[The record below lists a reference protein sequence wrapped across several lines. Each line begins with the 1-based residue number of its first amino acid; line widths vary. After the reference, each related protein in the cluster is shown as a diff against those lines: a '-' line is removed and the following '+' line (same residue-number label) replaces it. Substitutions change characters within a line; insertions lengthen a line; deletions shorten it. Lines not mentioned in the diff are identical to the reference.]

1 MTSIS
6 RDESIV
12 NWTFT
17 EVDEEIARE
26 VQARLPAR
34 IIDAHAH
41 LYRTAELTMLSE
53 THVFMQGPATV
64 TTAEWLA
71 HQGRQLGAGRV
82 QGALFLATPM
92 MQAEYL
98 PAHNEFMLAQAAA
111 LPESRVLLGLAPEMS
126 KEQFLPYLGN
136 PQFAGFKPYHVFSPQ
151 QPTFQAP
158 IASFLPEWAWEF
170 ADAHGLII
178 TLHMVKDAALA
189 HPENQREI
197 REHCLRYP
205 NARLILAHAARGFH
219 APNTVKHIAS
229 LRGLQN
235 VYFDMAAVCESA
247 PMKAILEEFGPRKLL
262 WGSDYPVSEIRGRCV
277 TLGDS
282 FLWLDR
288 DSIVLNNA
296 NVACRPALIGLES
309 ARAVLEAAD
318 DLHLNA
324 VDLQDIFADNARR
337 LFGQLDETGAT
348 QERYRYAKTRIP
360 GGVQLLSKRP
370 EQYAPDQWPGYYREA
385 RGCEV
390 WDLDGRQYY
399 DMVNNAVGSC
409 LLGYADPDVNAAVHR
424 RVTLGSM
431 CTLNA
436 PDEVELADL
445 LCEIHPWA
453 EQVRFGRPGGES
465 CGIAVRIARATTDR
479 SIVAI
484 CGYHGWQDWY
494 LAANLGAEDAL
505 RGHLL
510 PGLNPLG
517 VPRELRG
524 SAMTFT
530 YGNYDEFQAVLDAAG
545 DQLAAVIME
554 PCRYHDPE
562 PGWLEHVRDS
572 VHQAGGLLIFD
583 EITIGWRLHHGGAHL
598 RFGMHP
604 DIAVFA
610 KAMGNGYPM
619 AAIIGTA
626 AAMEGAHA
634 SFISSTYWT
643 EGIGPA
649 AALATICKLKQAKA
663 VEHVAMIG
671 GMVKEL
677 WAKHGARHGLPV
689 HTDDGYPCLAHFA
702 FQHEQADAL
711 RTLYTQLMLQRGFL
725 AGTSIY
731 PTMGH
736 TPEIIELYGAA
747 IDEVF
752 GEIAEA
758 LATETVPAKLN
769 GPIAHSGFRR
779 LL

>member
-1 MTSIS
+1 MTSIG

-41 LYRTAELTMLSE
+41 LYRSVELNLPE
-53 THVFMQGPATV
+53 RHVFMQGPATV

-71 HQGRQLGAGRV
+71 HQGRQLGAERM
-82 QGALFLATPM
+82 QGALFLATPLM
-92 MQAEYL
+92 KAENL
-98 PAHNEFMLAQAAA
+98 PAHNDFMLAQAAA
-111 LPESRVLLGLAPEMS
+111 LPESRVLLGLAPEMT
-126 KEQFLPYLGN
+126 KEQFLPYLDN

-151 QPTFQAP
+151 KPTFQAP

-170 ADAHGLII
+170 ADAHGMII

-189 HPENQREI
+189 DPENQREI

-219 APNTVKHIAS
+219 APNTVRHIAS

-247 PMKAILEEFGPRKLL
+247 PMKAIIEEFGPRKLL

-288 DSIVLNNA
+288 DSIRLENS

-309 ARAVLEAAD
+309 ARAMLEAAD
-318 DLHLNA
+318 DLRLNA
-324 VDLQDIFADNARR
+324 DDLQDIFADNARR
-337 LFGQLDETGAT
+337 LFGQLDESGTT

-390 WDLDGRQYY
+390 WDLDGRHYY

-436 PDEVELADL
+436 PDEVELSDL

-453 EQVRFGRPGGES
+453 EQVRFGRPGGEA

-524 SAMTFT
+524 SALTFT
-530 YGNYDEFQAVLDAAG
+530 YGNREEFQAVLDAAG
-545 DQLAAVIME
+545 DRLAAVIME

-598 RFGMHP
+598 RFGVEP

-619 AAIIGTA
+619 AAIIGTQ
-626 AAMEGAHA
+626 AAMEGAHS

-649 AALATICKLKQAKA
+649 AALATIRKLKA
-663 VEHVAMIG
+663 VNATAHVAQIG
-671 GMVKEL
+671 NQVKDL
-677 WAKHGARHGLPV
+677 WATLGAKHGLPV

-725 AGTSIY
+725 AGTAIY

-736 TPEIIELYGAA
+736 TPEIVAKYGEA

-758 LATETVPAKLN
+758 LATDSVMERLN

>member
-1 MTSIS
+1 MTSIG
-6 RDESIV
+6 RDESIL

-17 EVDEEIARE
+17 EVDEQIARE
-26 VQARLPAR
+26 VQARLPDR
-34 IIDAHAH
+34 IIDIHAH
-41 LYRTAELTMLSE
+41 LYRSEHLELPG
-53 THVFMQGPATV
+53 THIFKQEPTLVTPALWR
-64 TTAEWLA
+64 E
-71 HQGRQLGAGRV
+71 HQGRALGASRMR
-82 QGALFLATPM
+82 GALFLATPLM
-92 MQAEYL
+92 KAEHL
-98 PAHNEFMLAQAAA
+98 PAHNDFMLREAAA
-111 LPESRVLLGLAPEMS
+111 LPDSRVLLGLAPEMTPDH
-126 KEQFLPYLGN
+126 FRPYLAN
-136 PQFAGFKPYHVFSPQ
+136 PQFAGFKPYHVLSPQ
-151 QPTFQAP
+151 KPTFQAP
-158 IASFLPEWAWEF
+158 ISSFVPEWAWQF
-170 ADAHGLII
+170 ADEHGLII

-189 HPENQREI
+189 DPENQREI
-197 REHCLRYP
+197 RDFCTRYP

-219 APNTVKHIAS
+219 APNTVKHISS

-235 VYFDMAAVCESA
+235 VYFDAAAVCESA
-247 PMKAILEEFGPRKLL
+247 PLKAIIEEFGPRKLL
-262 WGSDYPVSEIRGRCV
+262 WGSDYPVSEIRGKCV

-288 DSIVLNNA
+288 DSIRLDQV
-296 NVACRPALIGLES
+296 NVAVLPTLIGLES

-318 DLHLNA
+318 DLHLNGD
-324 VDLQDIFADNARR
+324 DLQDIFADNARR
-337 LFGQLDETGAT
+337 LFGQLDESGVS
-348 QERYRYAKTRIP
+348 EDLYRRAKTRIP

-370 EQYAPDQWPGYYREA
+370 EQMAPDQWPAYFREA

-390 WDLDGRQYY
+390 WDLDGRHYY
-399 DMVNNAVGSC
+399 DMVHNSVGAC

-445 LCEIHPWA
+445 LREIHPWA
-453 EQVRFGRPGGES
+453 EQARFGRPGGEA

-524 SAMTFT
+524 SVLTFT
-530 YGNYDEFQAVLDAAG
+530 YGNREEFQAVLDTAG
-545 DQLAAVIME
+545 DRLAAVIME

-562 PGWLEHVRDS
+562 PGWLEYVRDG
-572 VHQAGGLLIFD
+572 VHKAGGLLIFD

-598 RFGMHP
+598 RFGIEP

-619 AAIIGTA
+619 AAIIGTS
-626 AAMEGAHA
+626 AAMEGAHT

-649 AALATICKLKQAKA
+649 AALATIRKLKA
-663 VEHVAMIG
+663 VNATAHVASIG
-671 GMVKEL
+671 TRVKAL
-677 WAKHGARHGLPV
+677 WATLGAKYGLPV

-711 RTLYTQLMLQRGFL
+711 RTLYTQLMLGRGFL
-725 AGTSIY
+725 AGTAIY

-736 TPEIIELYGAA
+736 TPEIVEKYGEA
-747 IDEVF
+747 IDAVF
-752 GEIAEA
+752 AEIADA
-758 LATETVPAKLN
+758 LSTDTVMKRLT

>member
-1 MTSIS
+1 MTSIN
-6 RDESIV
+6 RDESIE

-17 EVDEEIARE
+17 EVDEAIARE
-26 VQARLPAR
+26 VHARLPAR
-34 IIDAHAH
+34 VIDVHAH
-41 LYRTAELTMLSE
+41 LYRSAELTMLPE
-53 THVFMQGPATV
+53 THVFMQGPAEITV
-64 TTAEWLA
+64 ETWRAQ
-71 HQGRQLGAGRV
+71 QGKILGVSRV
-82 QGALFLATPM
+82 QGALFLATPFVPV
-92 MQAEYL
+92 AEI
-98 PAHNEFMLAQAAA
+98 PRHNDFVLRQVAA
-111 LPESRVLLGLAPEMS
+111 LPDSRALLLVAPEMS
-126 KEQFLPYLGN
+126 PEQFLPHLDN
-136 PQFAGFKPYHVFSPQ
+136 PQFAGFKPYHIYSPL

-158 IASFLPEWAWEF
+158 LSSYLPEWAWEL

-189 HPENQREI
+189 DPGNQREI

-219 APNTVKHIAS
+219 APNTVKHIAA
-229 LRGLQN
+229 LRGLRN
-235 VYFDMAAVCESA
+235 VWFDAAAICEAA
-247 PMKAILEEFGPRKLL
+247 PLKAIIEEFGPRKLL
-262 WGSDYPVSEIRGRCV
+262 WGSDYPVSQCRGKCV
-277 TLGDS
+277 TMGDS

-288 DSIVLNNA
+288 DSIHLDRV

-324 VDLQDIFADNARR
+324 GDLQDIFADNAWR
-337 LFGQLDETGAT
+337 LFGLLDESGTT
-348 QERYRYAKTRIP
+348 QALYRHAKTRIP

-370 EQYAPDQWPGYYREA
+370 EQFAPEQWPAYFREA

-390 WDLDGRQYY
+390 WDLDGRHYY
-399 DMVNNAVGSC
+399 DMVHNSVGAC
-409 LLGYADPDVNAAVHR
+409 LLGFADPDVNAAVHR

-431 CTLNA
+431 CTQNA

-453 EQVRFGRPGGES
+453 ERVRFGRPGGEA

-494 LAANLGAEDAL
+494 LAANLGVEDAL

-524 SAMTFT
+524 TALTFT
-530 YGNYDEFQAVLDAAG
+530 YGNHEEFQAVLDAAG
-545 DQLAAVIME
+545 DQLAAIIME
-554 PCRYHDPE
+554 PCRYQDPE
-562 PGWLEHVRDS
+562 PGWLEHVRDG
-572 VHQAGGLLIFD
+572 VHRAGGLLIFD
-583 EITIGWRLHHGGAHL
+583 EITIGWRLHHGGSHL
-598 RFGMHP
+598 RFGVNP

-619 AAIIGTA
+619 AAVIGAA
-626 AAMEGAHA
+626 AAMEGAHT

-649 AALATICKLKQAKA
+649 AALATIRKLKA
-663 VEHVAMIG
+663 VNAVAHVAKIG
-671 GMVKEL
+671 ARVKEL
-677 WAKHGARHGLPV
+677 WAKHGAKHGLPV
-689 HTDDGYPCLAHFA
+689 HVDDGYPCLAHFA
-702 FQHEQADAL
+702 LLHEQADAL
-711 RTLYTQLMLQRGFL
+711 RTLYTQLMLKRGFL
-725 AGTSIY
+725 AGTAIY

-736 TPEIIELYGAA
+736 TPEIVAKYGEA

-752 GEIAEA
+752 AEIAEA
-758 LATETVPAKLN
+758 LTTDSVLKRLD